1 MMKLDLNNIF
11 FISSEIDKMVE
22 DMDIDY
28 IDACLLYC
36 EQNDLEVEYVGDIIK
51 NNQNILGKIQK
62 EAEDLNYLQKESRL
76 LI

>member
-36 EQNDLEVEYVGDIIK
+36 ERNELEVEYVGDIIK

>member
-1 MMKLDLNNIF
+1 MKLDLNNIF

-22 DMDIDY
+22 DLDIDY

>member
-36 EQNDLEVEYVGDIIK
+36 ERNELEVEYVGDIIK

-76 LI
+76 LT

>member
-1 MMKLDLNNIF
+1 MKLDLNNIF

>member
-1 MMKLDLNNIF
+1 MKLDLNNIF
-11 FISSEIDKMVE
+11 FISSELDKMVE

-36 EQNDLEVEYVGDIIK
+36 ERNELEVEYVGDIIK

>member
-1 MMKLDLNNIF
+1 MKLDLNNIF

-36 EQNDLEVEYVGDIIK
+36 EQNELEVEYVGDIIK

>member
-1 MMKLDLNNIF
+1 MKLDLNNIF

-36 EQNDLEVEYVGDIIK
+36 ERNELEVEYVGDIIK

>member
-1 MMKLDLNNIF
+1 MKLDLNNIF

-62 EAEDLNYLQKESRL
+62 EAEDLNYLQKKSRL

>member
-1 MMKLDLNNIF
+1 MKLDLNNIF

-22 DMDIDY
+22 DLDIDY

-36 EQNDLEVEYVGDIIK
+36 EQNELEVEYVGDIIK

-62 EAEDLNYLQKESRL
+62 EAENLNYLQKESRL